1 MSSKYRHRNGGV
13 SHEGRPDLRNNSP
26 PKNRT
31 AKERQHHFK
40 SIPRH
45 ELDAVDHLFDARPSY
60 QDFHSSFVIQNDD
73 RYPNKGRVPPTKLR
87 DSSQHR
93 RKTRER
99 HESEFK
105 SLDMNSPQRQS
116 RMPDWINFNGH
127 NLGKSQLSGIGRSHL
142 NPDEFWRSEQFERST
157 ENVEPFHQRRGSHK
171 KRNNKNNSDFK
182 NGDNKARSKSRER
195 YSDSKRQL
203 DREREFQSLAFFD
216 FDLDHQQPPLLTSE
230 RKKTKEKRNVN
241 EYSPP
246 MDYNPEFSGQY
257 NPYAVRQPTHR
268 RQGIEKQLFHNARY
282 PVDEPR

>member
-13 SHEGRPDLRNNSP
+13 AHEGRPEYRNNSP

-31 AKERQHHFK
+31 SKERQHHFK

-157 ENVEPFHQRRGSHK
+157 ENVESIYQRRGSHK
-171 KRNNKNNSDFK
+171 KRNNKNNSDIQK
-182 NGDNKARSKSRER
+182 LDPLPLTNHSGYAKTQPDDRSNQTSR
-195 YSDSKRQL
+195 
-203 DREREFQSLAFFD
+203 FD
-216 FDLDHQQPPLLTSE
+216 AHYHLQRCLGCF
-230 RKKTKEKRNVN
+230 
-241 EYSPP
+241 
-246 MDYNPEFSGQY
+246 GQG
-257 NPYAVRQPTHR
+257 AICTRWR
-268 RQGIEKQLFHNARY
+268 
-282 PVDEPR
+282 